1 MNFEQM
7 KQAISEVISK
17 QCNVSAECLQ
27 EMIVDANSIDNGLT
41 QEILTEYADYNADWG
56 NADEYGLQILGC
68 NITVNVGQI
77 SDKEYLVMLFCGEC
91 TDVSE
96 ANAAIEQVDNE
107 LGPFCIEN
115 VIQAPEDPLI
125 ITYEF
130 EANDEREFNWE
141 LSRMFELLHNE
152 QLVKKLEKIFKYFV

>member
-7 KQAISEVISK
+7 KQEISEVISK

-27 EMIVDANSIDNGLT
+27 EMIVDANSIDNGLI
-41 QEILTEYADYNADWG
+41 QEILTEYDSWSADWG
-56 NADEYGLQILGC
+56 NAEVYGLQIIDC
-68 NITVNVGQI
+68 DTVMNVGQI

-107 LGPFCIEN
+107 LGPFCVEN

-130 EANDEREFNWE
+130 EANDEREFNLE
-141 LSRMFELLHNE
+141 LSKMFELFQNE
-152 QLVKKLEKIFKYFV
+152 QLVKKLEKLFKYFV